1 MPGSKSEPG
10 QDGQG
15 PALVEM
21 AVGMLADSSWAR
33 VSLTGPSGE
42 RRGRGEGRSEKGGQ
56 AGPWREGGRAFVVDK
71 SDQVGSSVPD
81 IWTVGKGKG
90 TRMVLLLRGH

>member
-1 MPGSKSEPG
+1 MREGG
-10 QDGQG
+10 
-15 PALVEM
+15 
-21 AVGMLADSSWAR
+21 
-33 VSLTGPSGE
+33 GE
-42 RRGRGEGRSEKGGQ
+42 KGVPRREVRQGRGG
-56 AGPWREGGRAFVVDK
+56 REGGRAFVVDK